1 MSIINDALK
10 KANNE
15 RNPANFSSTTVRWI
29 GLMVIFAGLITYS
42 YLMSRHERKEKAVKI
57 TTIPISKDT
66 VAVSQDP
73 VLEEPPHETESL
85 PNLTGIIRGEGKLL
99 AVINNNIVEE
109 GQTIGGMKVK
119 NIYIDHVVLSDNA
132 KEYIIT
138 LK

>member
-29 GLMVIFAGLITYS
+29 GLMIIFIGLITYS
-42 YLMSRHERKEKAVKI
+42 YLMSRYERKEKAVETAI
-57 TTIPISKDT
+57 IPVPKNT
-66 VAVSQDP
+66 AAVAQDP
-73 VLEEPPHETESL
+73 VPEEPTHETEPL
-85 PNLTGIIRGEGKLL
+85 LNFTGIIRGEGKLL

-109 GQTIGGMKVK
+109 GQTIGEMIVK
-119 NIYIDHVVLSDNA
+119 KIYIDHVVLSDNA

>member
-29 GLMVIFAGLITYS
+29 GLIIILTGLIASS
-42 YLMSRHERKEKAVKI
+42 YFISLRERKEKAVEI
-57 TTIPISKDT
+57 TTIPIPKDT

-73 VLEEPPHETESL
+73 VPEEPPHETEPL

-109 GQTIGGMKVK
+109 GQTIGGMRVK
-119 NIYIDHVVLSDNA
+119 KIYNDHVVLSDNA

>member
-15 RNPANFSSTTVRWI
+15 RNTASFSSRTVRWI
-29 GLMVIFAGLITYS
+29 GLIIILTGLIASS
-42 YLMSRHERKEKAVKI
+42 YFISLRERKEKVVEI
-57 TTIPISKDT
+57 TTIPIPKDT

-73 VLEEPPHETESL
+73 VPEEPPHETEPL

-109 GQTIGGMKVK
+109 GQTIGGMRVK
-119 NIYIDHVVLSDNA
+119 KIYNDHVVLSDNA
-132 KEYIIT
+132 KEYVIT